1 MYSDYDVGNFY
12 EENFEFV
19 GVLGFF
25 FVFYNY
31 CRYLVL
37 NYYIIYYVLQCNCQ
51 IKVYFVKCFYYL

>member
-25 FVFYNY
+25 VVFYNY

-37 NYYIIYYVLQCNCQ
+37 NYYIIYYVL
-51 IKVYFVKCFYYL
+51 